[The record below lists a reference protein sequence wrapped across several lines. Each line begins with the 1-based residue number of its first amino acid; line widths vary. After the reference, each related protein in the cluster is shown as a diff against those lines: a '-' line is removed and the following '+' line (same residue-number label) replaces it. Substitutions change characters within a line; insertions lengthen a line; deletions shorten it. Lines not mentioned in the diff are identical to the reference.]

1 MQIFVG
7 GQKELTL
14 VTLMQ
19 NSAKIAKFRQSEH
32 NFGKFSLQ
40 ASSCIH
46 SEPKLVNFRRKLQ
59 TFVGGQKELIL
70 VTLMQNSAKIAKVRQ
85 SEHNF
90 GNFSLQASS
99 CIHSEP
105 KLVNFRRKLQT
116 FVGGQKELTLVTLMQ
131 NSPKIAKFRQSEHNF
146 GNFSLQAS
154 SCIHS

>member
-1 MQIFVG
+1 
-7 GQKELTL
+7 
-14 VTLMQ
+14 MQ
-19 NSAKIAKFRQSEH
+19 NSPKIAKF
-32 NFGKFSLQ
+32 
-40 ASSCIH
+40 
-46 SEPKLVNFRRKLQ
+46 
-59 TFVGGQKELIL
+59 
-70 VTLMQNSAKIAKVRQ
+70 RQ

-90 GNFSLQASS
+90 GNFSLQASG